1 MDTSKRLLSLDALR
15 GFDMLI
21 IMGVAALIE
30 AFCQAIPGGTETALF
45 RNMQHAWWDGF
56 TFMDTIFPLFLFIAG
71 ISFPFSYASQVSR
84 GRSKWQIYRKILLRG
99 VILVVLG
106 ILLNGLLKF
115 DFEHLRI
122 YSVLGRIGIAWMV
135 AAILYVSCS
144 RRWRVVIT
152 VAILLGYWALLALVP
167 APDSTAGPLTQD
179 GNIVGYVDRVLGLGV
194 LYRGNFDP
202 EGVLSHI
209 PAVATAM
216 LGMFTGEFI
225 RSEKFNGGR
234 KVAYMLAAAAV
245 CLGLGLLW
253 NIWFPVNKNL
263 WSSSFVLVC
272 AAYSLAMFS
281 LFYWFIDVKGHK
293 KWTIIFT
300 VAGMNAITIYVAC
313 HIIDFW
319 GIGSWF
325 VGGLAGLMGAWGGVL
340 TAAAHL
346 AVVWLFL
353 YFLYKQKIF
362 LKI

>member
-21 IMGVAALIE
+21 IMGVSSLIE
-30 AFCQAIPGGTETALF
+30 AFCEAIPGGTDSALYHH
-45 RNMQHAWWDGF
+45 MEHAWWDGF

-71 ISFPFSYASQVSR
+71 ISFPFSYAKQREKGRSTGRIYLKIISR
-84 GRSKWQIYRKILLRG
+84 GI
-99 VILVVLG
+99 ILVLLG
-106 ILLNGLLKF
+106 IMMNGFFQL
-115 DFEHLRI
+115 DFAHLRI
-122 YSVLGRIGIAWMV
+122 YSVLGRIGIAWML
-135 AAILYVSCS
+135 AAILFVCCP
-144 RRWRVVIT
+144 RRWRIVIAA
-152 VAILLGYWALLALVP
+152 VLLVGYWALVALVP

-202 EGVLSHI
+202 EGLLSNI
-209 PAVATAM
+209 PAVVTAM

-225 RSEKFNGGR
+225 RSEKFSGSR
-234 KVAYMLAAAAV
+234 KVAYLLAAAGV

-272 AAYSLAMFS
+272 AAYSLAMFA
-281 LFYWFIDVKGHK
+281 LFYWIIDVRGLR
-293 KWTIIFT
+293 KWSIIFT
-300 VAGMNAITIYVAC
+300 VVGMNAITIYVGS

-319 GIGSWF
+319 GISRF
-325 VGGLAGLMGAWGGVL
+325 FFGGLAGLMGAWGAVL
-340 TAAAHL
+340 VAVCHL
-346 AVVWLFL
+346 ALVWLFL
-353 YFLYKQKIF
+353 WFLYRQKIF